1 MEWVSTLLVDLNSS
15 SRQAYRRQIYV
26 YVNIILFGLD
36 WINKRNKIKKKKQC
50 KNLPYTTTIKAPVL
64 VTPTESLA
72 INVITEVPTT
82 PVLNTTSPLL
92 EEDVRENIG
101 TTEMFEDVTVTSTYP
116 VPPVKV
122 KGIMYVW
129 FGYAEYIEEETVTW
143 GEIPVDINMELLFIQ
158 SGDQIPAGDTLS
170 LISLVSLVLLVL
182 IIKHRK

>member
-1 MEWVSTLLVDLNSS
+1 MVDLHSS
-15 SRQAYRRQIYV
+15 SRQTYKRQIYV
-26 YVNIILFGLD
+26 YVNIILFG
-36 WINKRNKIKKKKQC
+36 WIELIKEIKEKKWEKKKKKKKKQC
-50 KNLPYTTTIKAPVL
+50 KNLPYTTTIKAPLL

-129 FGYAEYIEEETVTW
+129 FGYAEYIEEETVTR
-143 GEIPVDINMELLFIQ
+143 GEIPVDINTELLL
-158 SGDQIPAGDTLS
+158 GMEN
-170 LISLVSLVLLVL
+170 VL
-182 IIKHRK
+182 IVLAV